1 MQDKM
6 RNNTVW
12 ILKLEMVIQSNIM
25 NKTQQIS
32 TVLTG
37 KLIGLMGLLPENKS
51 SELLHPGWRGPFLVA
66 EKPL

>member
-12 ILKLEMVIQSNIM
+12 ILKLEKVIQYNIM

-32 TVLTG
+32 AVPTG
-37 KLIGLMGLLPENKS
+37 KLTGLMGLLPENKS
-51 SELLHPGWRGPFLVA
+51 SELSHPGWRGPFLVA